1 MPIYEYSCRTCGH
14 RFEEIRKMSDDSP
27 AKCPTCLSED
37 SEKLISRSA
46 FVLKGS
52 GWYQT
57 DYGSKSGSAPASDN
71 EPSPD
76 PSPAPSSSSDD

>member
-1 MPIYEYSCRTCGH
+1 MPIYEYSCRACAN
-14 RFEEIRKMSDDSP
+14 RFEEIRKMSDESP
-27 AKCPTCLSED
+27 AKCPKCSSEE

-57 DYGSKSGSAPASDN
+57 DYGSKSGTSPASSED
-71 EPSPD
+71 S
-76 PSPAPSSSSDD
+76 SPAPSASSDD

>member
-1 MPIYEYSCRTCGH
+1 MPIYEYNCSECGH
-14 RFEEIRKMSDDSP
+14 RFEEIRKMSDESP
-27 AKCPTCLSED
+27 AKCPKCGSEK

-57 DYGSKSGSAPASDN
+57 DYGSKSGAPPASTT
-71 EPSPD
+71 ES
-76 PSPAPSSSSDD
+76 APSSSDSSDD